1 MRVWR
6 LSVLGRCQLHAPSGA
21 AVAFSTRKAPALIV
35 YLACQP
41 HRRASRE
48 RLAAMFWPD
57 GDASQARLNLRKA
70 LSTIRQAQLAH
81 DGPPLILADG
91 ELLEIPVDALVTDL
105 DDFERAGVES
115 PERLIETYAGAFLE
129 DFSVRGAPDFDD
141 WVALQRQQVHQRV
154 TERLAQALDGALAAD
169 QPLEPVAA
177 TALGLLALDPLN
189 ERAHR
194 ALMRVRQR
202 QGRRTAAIQQY
213 QSLTERLKREL
224 GIEPESETVALF
236 REIEQTGRLR
246 PQPPQPPPP
255 DVHRTQAA
263 GAPAPPRRRP
273 WRRWA
278 AACAVLIAVGAVGV
292 TAMTR
297 LNAQSPPEL
306 DAVRT
311 ITSTRFDFFQ
321 PALSPDGAFVAY
333 GSSHLAPGNAD
344 LFLQS
349 VDGAPPIRL
358 TTDPR
363 VDDNP
368 AWSRDGNAIAFTRR
382 GVGQNP
388 TCWIVTRGVPRG
400 AERTVGRCP
409 GGLAARMAWS
419 ADGRGLYLIGRSS
432 PGQPIGLLRM
442 DLATGGTVPVTRPPP
457 GSWGD
462 HEPVL
467 SPDGR
472 LLAFLRRSTWTAAN
486 VFALDLA
493 SGETR
498 PLTNETA
505 RVWGLAWGPGGRG
518 VLFSS
523 DRRGDT
529 GLWWV
534 AWRGSGEPRRL
545 SGGLLDFRGLAAG
558 GGDNRRLVFEALH
571 DRSVLLG
578 PTEGTGTRPGP
589 LAGLPPPGP
598 RSSDWFPA
606 TARDG
611 ALVFASNRSG
621 SEQLWMSAGGRL
633 RQLTDG
639 PMLTVAE
646 PRWSPDGRRIA
657 FIATRFGRSDIL
669 LIPRDGGPATSLTDD
684 AAEEASP
691 AWSADGRYLYFG
703 SRRSGAWRIWRAP
716 TDGSAPAEAVTGEG
730 TRSLRLGA
738 GDKTIYVVRDDRS
751 GIWRA
756 ALTEGRINGGW
767 TQVEPTLAP
776 SDMMNWDLVGGSLY
790 YLSRAADGSG
800 GEIRRLGLETGRNE
814 VVADAAGLF
823 SPAAFSVRPG
833 GGLILTKRDYEMNL
847 MVADMTAGAPT
858 SR

>member
-21 AVAFSTRKAPALIV
+21 AVAFSTRKALALIV

-48 RLAAMFWPD
+48 RLAAIFWPD

-70 LSTIRQAQLAH
+70 LSTVRQAQLAH
-81 DGPPLILADG
+81 DGPPLILTDG
-91 ELLEIPVDALVTDL
+91 ELLEIPAEALVTDL
-105 DDFERAGVES
+105 DDFDRAASES
-115 PERLIETYAGAFLE
+115 PERLLEVYSGAFLE

-141 WVALQRQQVHQRV
+141 WVALQRQHLHQRV
-154 TERLAQALDGALAAD
+154 TERLAQALDDALTTE
-169 QPLEPVAA
+169 QPLEPIAG

-194 ALMRVRQR
+194 AIMRVRQR
-202 QGRRTAAIQQY
+202 QGRRAAAIQQY

-236 REIEQTGRLR
+236 KDIEQSGRPR
-246 PQPPQPPPP
+246 PQRPPAAPSEAPPP
-255 DVHRTQAA
+255 R
-263 GAPAPPRRRP
+263 GEEAPPPPRRRSW
-273 WRRWA
+273 WRWP
-278 AACAVLIAVGAVGV
+278 AACAVLVAVGAVGV
-292 TAMTR
+292 MAMTR
-297 LNAQSPPEL
+297 LSASSPPEL

-311 ITSTRFDFFQ
+311 IASTRFDFFQ
-321 PALSPDGAFVAY
+321 PTLSPDGRFVAY
-333 GSSHLAPGNAD
+333 SASHLAPGNAD
-344 LFLQS
+344 LFLQG
-349 VDGAPPIRL
+349 VDGAPPVRL
-358 TTDPR
+358 TSDPR

-368 AWSRDGNAIAFTRR
+368 VWSRDGGAIAFTRR

-388 TCWIVTRGVPRG
+388 PCWIVTLSVPRRE
-400 AERTVGRCP
+400 ERTVGRCP

-419 ADGRGLYLIGRSS
+419 ADGRGLYLVGRSA
-432 PGQPIGLLRM
+432 PGQPISLQRM
-442 DLATGGTVPVTRPPP
+442 DLATGRTVPVTRPPP

-493 SGETR
+493 NGVAR

-518 VLFSS
+518 VVFSS

-534 AWRGSGEPRRL
+534 ARRGSGEPRRL

-578 PTEGTGTRPGP
+578 ATEGPGAQPAP

-598 RSSDWFPA
+598 RRSDWFPA
-606 TARDG
+606 AAGDG
-611 ALVFASNRSG
+611 ALAFASNRSG
-621 SEQLWMSAGGRL
+621 SEQLWMSADGRL

-639 PMLTVAE
+639 PVLTVAE

-657 FIATRFGRSDIL
+657 FIATRAGRSDIL
-669 LIPRDGGPATSLTDD
+669 LVSRDGGPAISLTDD

-691 AWSADGRYLYFG
+691 VWSADGRYLYFG

-716 TDGSAPAEAVTGEG
+716 ADGSAPAEAVTGEG
-730 TRSLRLGA
+730 TRSVRLGP

-756 ALTEGRINGGW
+756 ALDQGRVRGGW

-776 SDMMNWDLVGGSLY
+776 SDMMNWDLADGALY
-790 YLSRAADGSG
+790 YLSRSADGAG
-800 GEIRRLGLETGRNE
+800 GDVRRLSLGTGRNE

-823 SPAAFSVRPG
+823 SPATFSVRPG